1 MDHKWLSA
9 PSADEVDE
17 AAKIVSDA
25 GIDEVGVLSIDEG
38 SPRQIDG
45 WREVHSDTYR
55 WLGVPFRVVTYDR
68 A

>member
-1 MDHKWLSA
+1 M

-17 AAKIVSDA
+17 AAQIVSDA

-45 WREVHSDTYR
+45 WRELHRDRYR
-55 WLGVPFRVVTYDR
+55 WFGIDFRVVTYSR